1 MADHQGL
8 IDTAKKNGHRV
19 FKTKI
24 AGMECIYRS
33 LTRKEFRIGLF
44 LANWDRYAGELGL
57 KEEVEKKRKIE
68 RWGEA
73 GKDDN
78 VCGKIHKHINVIKQE
93 ILENKA
99 EQLKREAH
107 TTQIQ

>member
-1 MADHQGL
+1 M
-8 IDTAKKNGHRV
+8 
-19 FKTKI
+19 
-24 AGMECIYRS
+24 
-33 LTRKEFRIGLF
+33 
-44 LANWDRYAGELGL
+44 ANWDRYAGELGL